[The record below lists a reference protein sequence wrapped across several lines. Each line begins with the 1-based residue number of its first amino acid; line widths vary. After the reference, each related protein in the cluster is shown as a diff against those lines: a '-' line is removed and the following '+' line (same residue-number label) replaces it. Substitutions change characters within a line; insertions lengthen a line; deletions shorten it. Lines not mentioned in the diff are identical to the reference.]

1 MVGFRFDL
9 SAPHIVVPVRITG
22 AQRVRWLN
30 LILDTGST
38 STVIDELVA
47 LRLGYNL
54 ESAPTVSVTT
64 VSGTSQA
71 SIIAVRQIFALGIVV
86 DEFPVLVMPL
96 PTQLRAD
103 GLLGLDFLKR
113 RNLFCNFDKGIL
125 LTLPFSRSFLHRLT
139 LSAQIFAAL

>member
-1 MVGFRFDL
+1 MIGFRFDL
-9 SAPHIVVPVRITG
+9 NAPHIVVPVRITG
-22 AQRVRWLN
+22 AQRVRWVN

-47 LRLGYNL
+47 FRLGYTL

-71 SIIAVRQIFALGIVV
+71 SIIVARQIFALGMTV

-96 PTQLRAD
+96 PAQLRAD
-103 GLLGLDFLKR
+103 GLLGLDF
-113 RNLFCNFDKGIL
+113 FEA
-125 LTLPFSRSFLHRLT
+125 S
-139 LSAQIFAAL
+139 

>member
-1 MVGFRFDL
+1 MDGFRFDL
-9 SAPHIVVPVRITG
+9 NAPHIVVPVRITG
-22 AQRVRWLN
+22 VQRMRWVN

-71 SIIAVRQIFALGIVV
+71 SIIAARQIFALGMTVE
-86 DEFPVLVMPL
+86 EFPVLVMPL
-96 PTQLRAD
+96 PEQLRAD
-103 GLLGLDFLKR
+103 GLLGLDFLRR
-113 RNLFCNFDKGIL
+113 RNLFCNFEKGIL
-125 LTLPFSRSFLHRLT
+125 LTLPFVRNFLHRCQLVT
-139 LSAQIFAAL
+139 HLFSAL

>member
-1 MVGFRFDL
+1 MDGFRFDL

-22 AQRVRWLN
+22 MQRVRWVN
-30 LILDTGST
+30 LVLDTGST

-47 LRLGYNL
+47 FRLGYNL

-71 SIIAVRQIFALGIVV
+71 SIIVARQIFALGMTV

-103 GLLGLDFLKR
+103 GLLGLDFLRR
-113 RNLFCNFDKGIL
+113 RNLFCNFEKGIL
-125 LTLPFSRSFLHRLT
+125 LTLPFSRGFLHRLAIF
-139 LSAQIFAAL
+139 AQIFPAL

>member
-22 AQRVRWLN
+22 AQRVCWLN

-71 SIIAVRQIFALGIVV
+71 SIIAVRQIFALGIAV

-103 GLLGLDFLKR
+103 GLLGLDFLRR

-125 LTLPFSRSFLHRLT
+125 LTLPFSRSFLHRLA
-139 LSAQIFAAL
+139 LSAQIFSAL

>member
-1 MVGFRFDL
+1 MIGFRFDL
-9 SAPHIVVPVRITG
+9 NAPHIVVPVRITG
-22 AQRVRWLN
+22 AQRVRWVN

-47 LRLGYNL
+47 FRLGYTL

-71 SIIAVRQIFALGIVV
+71 SIIVARQIFALGMTV

-96 PTQLRAD
+96 PAQLRAD
-103 GLLGLDFLKR
+103 GLLGLDFLRR
-113 RNLFCNFDKGIL
+113 RNLFCNFEKGIL
-125 LTLPFSRSFLHRLT
+125 LTLPFSRSFLHRLAI
-139 LSAQIFAAL
+139 SAQIFPAL